1 MDLFMEQNDK
11 EQNDKEQNDKEQN
24 DKENTHTHPQIMS
37 IDVGI
42 KNLAYCILECN
53 QEKKTYKIIDWNVIN
68 LCSEDAVCNQIITN
82 KNNKQ
87 KQNNKQNKSK
97 GNKSTP
103 ESTINIPL
111 ITYCDKKAKFYKNND
126 NFCIAHAKA
135 SSYIIPSA
143 DDNTIKFST
152 IKKKKIEELKT
163 IIQKYNITLDN
174 DITYNR
180 DMLLDKVITYLNA
193 NLFNKIENNNSASDM
208 DLVSMGIS
216 LQLELNKI
224 MTVSNITNIIIENQ
238 ISPIANRMKTLQGM
252 IAQYFIMNNKKSIIF
267 ASSINKLKPF
277 VLPGTKTVYKDR
289 KKLGVNI
296 TREIIKLN
304 KDNDESFS
312 VWYDTFNIHKKK
324 DDLADSFLQG
334 LWFIQK
340 EFAIKNDYIL
350 SI

>member
-1 MDLFMEQNDK
+1 
-11 EQNDKEQNDKEQN
+11 
-24 DKENTHTHPQIMS
+24 
-37 IDVGI
+37 
-42 KNLAYCILECN
+42 
-53 QEKKTYKIIDWNVIN
+53 
-68 LCSEDAVCNQIITN
+68 
-82 KNNKQ
+82 
-87 KQNNKQNKSK
+87 
-97 GNKSTP
+97 
-103 ESTINIPL
+103 
-111 ITYCDKKAKFYKNND
+111 
-126 NFCIAHAKA
+126 
-135 SSYIIPSA
+135 
-143 DDNTIKFST
+143 
-152 IKKKKIEELKT
+152 
-163 IIQKYNITLDN
+163 
-174 DITYNR
+174 
-180 DMLLDKVITYLNA
+180 MLLDKVITYLNA